1 MLNPRKRQCESR
13 KLSTEQKL
21 KVLKL
26 YDEYT
31 ADPFPFSKRVIA
43 SKIGGKLNRN
53 LDPKSVRNILAERAN
68 IESGGAH
75 RNFYQTQTPEWQQWE
90 TQLDE
95 KLKAAFEWGNLT
107 IGFICQIALSFVRL
121 NPAPKCKNG
130 KDTRRKFG
138 KKWARLYMRRQ
149 NWTYARVQGS
159 RGKTIVDEGTIE
171 RQSEQLTELL
181 EPYSDDQIINFDES
195 SVQAG
200 IPSILKR

>member
-43 SKIGGKLNRN
+43 SKIGGQLNRN

-121 NPAPKCKNG
+121 NPARASFRRTAVKVSLNLRVIKPTRLAVSKN
-130 KDTRRKFG
+130 RN
-138 KKWARLYMRRQ
+138 Q
-149 NWTYARVQGS
+149 
-159 RGKTIVDEGTIE
+159 
-171 RQSEQLTELL
+171 
-181 EPYSDDQIINFDES
+181 
-195 SVQAG
+195 
-200 IPSILKR
+200 

>member
-1 MLNPRKRQCESR
+1 MRVKSGGNLIEI
-13 KLSTEQKL
+13 STQK
-21 KVLKL
+21 
-26 YDEYT
+26 
-31 ADPFPFSKRVIA
+31 
-43 SKIGGKLNRN
+43 
-53 LDPKSVRNILAERAN
+53 VRNILAERAN

-149 NWTYARVQGS
+149 NWTYARVQGA